1 MKVHPD
7 DNILLIK
14 GKMALEFDTHLVA
27 ICFFF
32 SCHLLDSYS
41 GLELVRFFRGG
52 GSSCPD

>member
-32 SCHLLDSYS
+32 
-41 GLELVRFFRGG
+41 LVI
-52 GSSCPD
+52 S